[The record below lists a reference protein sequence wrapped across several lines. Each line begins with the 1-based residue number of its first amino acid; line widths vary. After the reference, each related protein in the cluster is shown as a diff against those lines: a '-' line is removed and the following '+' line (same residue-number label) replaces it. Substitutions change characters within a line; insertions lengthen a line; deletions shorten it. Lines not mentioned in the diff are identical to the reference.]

1 MENLIDNVLGD
12 NDNKDN
18 DNYDA
23 VAEDNINSK
32 DDGTGEVDSDNEE
45 EEFFPVFEEEE
56 GATETM
62 TE

>member
-56 GATETM
+56 GATEMM